1 MSACKKKSSNNYF
14 GICPFHHEKT
24 PSFSVSA
31 TKQIY
36 YCFGC
41 HKGGDCVAFIRDIEH
56 LEWKEALEFLA
67 KRLHIDWQASSS
79 HRNTKEQEHY
89 QEQKRQFLLAN
100 SAAKFYYAALRSP
113 AAAEMVNYLRTRT
126 NK

>member
-1 MSACKKKSSNNYF
+1 MEYTKDDIYQQVKDQIDIVDLVSEYVSLQKKSSNNYF

-56 LEWKEALEFLA
+56 LLSLI
-67 KRLHIDWQASSS
+67 HI
-79 HRNTKEQEHY
+79 
-89 QEQKRQFLLAN
+89 
-100 SAAKFYYAALRSP
+100 
-113 AAAEMVNYLRTRT
+113 
-126 NK
+126 